1 MCAFFTGTLCD
12 CYDELGTR
20 YQLPYYVISYPVN
33 MISEEEAAV
42 GSSGDRDD
50 SSCSGGAN
58 DLSPGPGPGSSGS
71 GGAEMV
77 IRCRLSTG
85 RELKVTGR
93 AGFTVSR
100 LKRLVENE
108 TGFSSSRQR
117 WFCFGQTL
125 PDRLRLEE
133 CKIPKG
139 FVVQVVVHSP
149 DDPADQ
155 VLPMEA

>member
-1 MCAFFTGTLCD
+1 
-12 CYDELGTR
+12 
-20 YQLPYYVISYPVN
+20 
-33 MISEEEAAV
+33 MISEEEAAA
-42 GSSGDRDD
+42 GSSGDRED
-50 SSCSGGAN
+50 SSCSGGPH
-58 DLSPGPGPGSSGS
+58 DLSSGSAPGSSGAN
-71 GGAEMV
+71 GAEMAV
-77 IRCRLSTG
+77 RCRLSTG
-85 RELKVTGR
+85 REIRLTAR
-93 AGFTVSR
+93 AGYTVSR
-100 LKRLVENE
+100 LKRLVESE
-108 TGFSSSRQR
+108 TGFEASRQR